1 VENEEGV
8 LNELMEIQSSSFKEI
23 LNDLLDGDENLDL
36 KTQIFKPKDLAS
48 LNVISVLLENMG
60 FNKSSNLIMQF
71 IEVYLRYMVSYK
83 RLSRSEIIKAISN
96 VAQEISESDSTSKIK
111 K

>member
-60 FNKSSNLIMQF
+60 FNKSSNLVMQF